1 MVVTTTLSVLL
12 LGIAAASLTTG
23 AWLPQIFKTWRT
35 RSARDFSWGYLA
47 MFFSGV
53 VLWAIYGLLRRD
65 IAVIGA
71 NMITIALVIVV
82 IAVKL
87 REER

>member
-1 MVVTTTLSVLL
+1 LSVLL

-47 MFFSGV
+47 LFSSGV
-53 VLWAIYGLLRRD
+53 VLWAVYGLMRDD

-71 NMITIALVIVV
+71 NVVTFALVVGVIV
-82 IAVKL
+82 VKL
-87 REER
+87 RELP